1 MLESTVEPP
10 QADAPVAYSQRRRVS
25 MQWLLAALI
34 AATALPLIALLGYQM
49 VRETRADNDA
59 ARNLVRGLAEVSAND
74 SAAAIRKIE
83 RTVRLLAGR
92 PMVRSLDP
100 ARCDPALE
108 ELRGFEPNFNNVVTF
123 DAAGNPVCSALR
135 PTRATPPNV
144 STTRWFQRL
153 ASSNDIV
160 ISSPQKGA
168 YSGRWIAILA
178 HPIRDSRGNVAGAVA
193 VAIDL
198 AAFQP
203 VATAALPPGGVM
215 GIINHEG
222 VIVTRLSQAEES
234 IGRNVA
240 GTNLGRAVLGGA
252 VNTEVITGSDG
263 IERLYAYQ
271 PIARSG
277 WFVTVGV
284 PTELVLAKVRQSAWR
299 NGLGALVVI
308 AVAALLV
315 AFTYRRI
322 AAPLVALHDTV
333 RAIADGDRNRRA
345 PVGGPSELAE
355 VATTF
360 NRMMER
366 IPQIEGA
373 LSEREEQ
380 YRKLFLASP
389 DAIVVTSG
397 RRIVMANPAAIDLFG
412 AGVEGNAIGSSL
424 LDWIHPDFRA
434 RAERRL
440 GQPAPESRDLRFAEL
455 DILRAD
461 ETRATA
467 ELVVLPFSYGSKP
480 AVLCIF
486 KDISDQRRLE
496 GEILAHRAEAER
508 LVNQLVAQQTAAAI
522 AHELN
527 QPLIAVSAYSEAA
540 LAMVRNGG
548 PHADRLAQALEG
560 AASQA
565 QRAGRT
571 LHELL
576 DFLHKSDAGSEPV
589 DLNEVVKDAVAATLA
604 GSPARFVPDIEVANT
619 LPQVLGNRNQ
629 LQRVLSNLLQN
640 GIDAMQA
647 GGASPESFRLE
658 VRTAL
663 AGDMAQVTV
672 RDNGPGPDGAA
683 KGRLFEP
690 FFTTKP
696 RGIGLGLTISRALIE
711 SHGGRLWHDSA
722 SGTGGAFHFT
732 LPLAT

>member
-1 MLESTVEPP
+1 MLDATIESPHA
-10 QADAPVAYSQRRRVS
+10 QAQGAKPERRRVS

-49 VRETRADNDA
+49 VRETSADTDA

-74 SAAAIRKIE
+74 SAAAIGKIE

-92 PMVRSLDP
+92 PMVGSLDP
-100 ARCDPALE
+100 ARCDPVLE

-123 DAAGNPVCSALR
+123 DAGGNPICSALR
-135 PTRATPPNV
+135 PSRATPPNV
-144 STTRWFQRL
+144 SATRWFQRL
-153 ASSNDIV
+153 RASNDIV

-178 HPIRDSRGNVAGAVA
+178 HPVRDLRGSMAGAVA

-198 AAFQP
+198 AAFQS

-222 VIVTRLSQAEES
+222 MIVTRLSQAEES

-240 GTNLGRAVLGGA
+240 DTNLGRAVLGGT
-252 VNTEVITGSDG
+252 VNTEVITGNDG

-271 PIARSG
+271 PIGKSG

-284 PTELVLAKVRQSAWR
+284 PTELVLAKARQSAWR
-299 NGLGALVVI
+299 NGLGALFVI
-308 AVAALLV
+308 GVAALLV

-333 RAIADGDRNRRA
+333 RAISDGDRTRRA

-373 LSEREEQ
+373 LNEREEQ

-397 RRIVMANPAAIDLFG
+397 GRIEMANPAAVELFG
-412 AGVEGNAIGSSL
+412 AGVEGKVIGATL
-424 LDWIHPDFRA
+424 LDSIHPEFRT
-434 RAERRL
+434 RAAQRL
-440 GQPAPESRDLRFAEL
+440 ANATPEARDLRIMEL
-455 DILRAD
+455 DILHANA
-461 ETRATA
+461 TRATA
-467 ELVVLPFSYGSKP
+467 ELVVLPFSYGGRP

-496 GEILAHRAEAER
+496 SEVLAHRAEAER

-540 LAMVRNGG
+540 LAMVRNGDR
-548 PHADRLAQALEG
+548 HADKLAQALEG

-589 DLNEVVKDAVAATLA
+589 NLNEVVNDAVEATLA
-604 GSPARFVPDIEVANT
+604 GSPVRFQPVLVLAEG
-619 LPQVLGNRNQ
+619 LPAVLGNRTQ

-640 GIDAMQA
+640 GIDAMHA
-647 GGASPESFRLE
+647 GGTPADSFTIE
-658 VRTAL
+658 VRTACT
-663 AGDMAQVTV
+663 GEMAQVTV
-672 RDNGPGPDGAA
+672 RDHGPGPDADA
-683 KGRLFEP
+683 MHHLFEP

-711 SHGGRLWHDSA
+711 SHGGRMWHDA
-722 SGTGGAFHFT
+722 TSGSGGAFHFT

>member
-1 MLESTVEPP
+1 
-10 QADAPVAYSQRRRVS
+10 

-34 AATALPLIALLGYQM
+34 AATALPLITLLGYQM
-49 VRETRADNDA
+49 IRETRSDTDA
-59 ARNLVRGLAEVSAND
+59 ARDLVRGLAEVTAND
-74 SAAAIRKIE
+74 SAAALNKIE
-83 RTVRLLAGR
+83 RTVRLLAER

-100 ARCDPALE
+100 EKCDPVLK
-108 ELRGFEPNFNNVVTF
+108 ELRAFERNFNNVVTF
-123 DAAGNPVCSALR
+123 DAGGNRICSALR
-135 PTRATPPNV
+135 PTGQAPPNV
-144 STTRWFQRL
+144 STARWFQRL
-153 ASSNDIV
+153 ASSYDIV
-160 ISSPQKGA
+160 LSSPQIGA

-178 HPIRDSRGNVAGAVA
+178 HPVRDLRGNVAGAVA

-203 VATAALPPGGVM
+203 VATAALPPEGVM

-222 VIVTRLSQAEES
+222 VIVTRLSHAEES
-234 IGRNVA
+234 IGKNVA
-240 GTNLGRAVLGGA
+240 DTNLGRAVLGGA
-252 VNTEVITGSDG
+252 VNTEVITGNDG

-271 PIARSG
+271 PIGQTG

-284 PTELVLAKVRQSAWR
+284 PTERVLAKARQSAWR
-299 NGLGALVVI
+299 NGLGALLVI

-315 AFTYRRI
+315 GFTYRRI
-322 AAPLVALHDTV
+322 ASPLLALHDTV
-333 RAIADGDRNRRA
+333 RAIAEGDRDRRA

-389 DAIVVTSG
+389 DAIVVTSDE
-397 RRIVMANPAAIDLFG
+397 RITMANPAAIGMFA
-412 AGVEGNAIGSSL
+412 AGIEGNAIGRRL
-424 LDWIHPDFRA
+424 LDSVHPDFRA

-440 GQPAPESRDLRFAEL
+440 GQAAPDARDPQVMEL

-461 ETRATA
+461 GSRATA
-467 ELVVLPFSYGSKP
+467 ELVVLPFSYGGKP

-486 KDISDQRRLE
+486 KDISDRRRLE
-496 GEILAHRAEAER
+496 SEVLAHRAEAER

-540 LAMVRNGG
+540 LAMVRNGD
-548 PHADRLAQALEG
+548 PQADKLAQALEG

-576 DFLHKSDAGSEPV
+576 DFLHNSDAGSEPV
-589 DLNEVVKDAVAATLA
+589 DLNEVVNVAVAATLA
-604 GSPARFVPDIEVANT
+604 GSPVRFQPEIT
-619 LPQVLGNRNQ
+619 LAASLPPVLGNRNQ

-640 GIDAMQA
+640 GIDAMHSSGTTPA
-647 GGASPESFRLE
+647 AFKLE
-658 VRTAL
+658 VRIAR

-672 RDNGPGPDGAA
+672 RDHGPGLDKHARS
-683 KGRLFEP
+683 RLFEP

-711 SHGGRLWHDSA
+711 SHGGRMWHDSA
-722 SGTGGAFHFT
+722 AGVGGAFHFT

>member
-1 MLESTVEPP
+1 MLDTTIESP
-10 QADAPVAYSQRRRVS
+10 QTNAPRAADRRGRAS

-49 VRETRADNDA
+49 VRETRSDIDA
-59 ARNLVRGLAEVSAND
+59 ARSLVRGLAEVTAND
-74 SAAAIRKIE
+74 SATAINKIE
-83 RTVRLLAGR
+83 RTVRLLAQR

-100 ARCDPALE
+100 DKCDPVLE
-108 ELRGFEPNFNNVVTF
+108 ELRGFERNFNNVVTF
-123 DAAGNPVCSALR
+123 DAAGDRICSALR
-135 PTRATPPNV
+135 PAGKAPPNV
-144 STTRWFQRL
+144 STSRWFQRL
-153 ASSNDIV
+153 VSSNDIV
-160 ISSPQKGA
+160 ISSPQIGA

-178 HPIRDSRGNVAGAVA
+178 HPVRDPGGNVAGAVA

-215 GIINHEG
+215 GIINGEG
-222 VIVTRLSQAEES
+222 MIVTRLSQAEES

-240 GTNLGRAVLGGA
+240 DTNLGRAVLGGA
-252 VNTEVITGSDG
+252 ANTEVITGNDG

-271 PIARSG
+271 PIAKSG

-284 PTELVLAKVRQSAWR
+284 PTELVLARARQSAWR
-299 NGLGALVVI
+299 NGLGALLVI
-308 AVAALLV
+308 ALAALLV
-315 AFTYRRI
+315 ARTYRRI
-322 AAPLVALHDTV
+322 AVPLLALHDTA
-333 RAIADGDRNRRA
+333 RAISEGDRTRRA

-380 YRKLFLASP
+380 YRRLFLASP
-389 DAIVVTSG
+389 DAIVVTSAG
-397 RRIVMANPAAIDLFG
+397 RIEMANPAAVDLFG
-412 AGVEGNAIGSSL
+412 AGMEGDVIGRMLIDS
-424 LDWIHPDFRA
+424 IHPDFRA
-434 RAERRL
+434 RAKSRL
-440 GQPAPESRDLRFAEL
+440 GSAAPESRDLRVTEL
-455 DILRAD
+455 DILRAN
-461 ETRATA
+461 ENRATV
-467 ELVVLPFSYGSKP
+467 ELMALPFSYDGNP

-496 GEILAHRAEAER
+496 REVLAHRAEAER

-527 QPLIAVSAYSEAA
+527 QPLVAVSAYSEAA
-540 LAMVRNGG
+540 LAMVRNGD
-548 PHADRLAQALEG
+548 PQAEKLAQALEG

-589 DLNEVVKDAVAATLA
+589 DLNEVVNDAVAATLA
-604 GSPARFVPDIEVANT
+604 GSPVRF
-619 LPQVLGNRNQ
+619 LPEISLAALPPVLANRNQ

-647 GGASPESFRLE
+647 SGTSPDLFKLE
-658 VRTAL
+658 VRTARV
-663 AGDMAQVTV
+663 GDMAQVTV
-672 RDNGPGPDGAA
+672 RDHGPGLDDHARN
-683 KGRLFEP
+683 RLFEP

-696 RGIGLGLTISRALIE
+696 HGIGLGLTISRALIE
-711 SHGGRLWHDSA
+711 SHGGRMWHDSNEA
-722 SGTGGAFHFT
+722 TGGAFHFT
-732 LPLAT
+732 LPLTT